1 MCCQCGQCDEIQK
14 STIPTGVHTAKGPN
28 LPQARKKEANPIT
41 KVIMEWS
48 LVDIQN
54 KVMKIICTHTAN
66 FIPLLQMV
74 LKHSL
79 KLALFNKIKSKGFF
93 VTFERTRVFARL
105 LLYKYSKES
114 SP

>member
-1 MCCQCGQCDEIQK
+1 MSLTSKEPEINKLLSVVSGQCDKIQK
-14 STIPTGVHTAKGPN
+14 NTIPTGVHTAKGPN

-41 KVIMEWS
+41 KLIMEWS
-48 LVDIQN
+48 LVDIQ

-79 KLALFNKIKSKGFF
+79 KLALFNNIKLVFF
-93 VTFERTRVFARL
+93 
-105 LLYKYSKES
+105 
-114 SP
+114 